1 MKPEFEIEFETRLQ
15 KTEKRLMRENT
26 IARVNKRVN
35 KKSLYL
41 SSLAILA
48 PFLIAQGQA
57 LANKNVDPLP
67 QPEFTGRL
75 TDDQRRPVSGAQVT
89 VSNEKGVV
97 IATEET
103 DKNGSFAI
111 HHEDCV
117 VCNLDVVPDEKSG
130 LASAFVENIPGG
142 ITRRFLFTLQKGFR
156 INGRVVCQGRGLKAV
171 SVKVVSADE
180 EGSSKVHSGGAA
192 QTSRDGSFALT
203 LTPGKKHMTVSNNKY
218 SDANSHFEK
227 DFEVLCDTTLDDIS
241 LSSSR

>member
-1 MKPEFEIEFETRLQ
+1 
-15 KTEKRLMRENT
+15 MRENT
-26 IARVNKRVN
+26 VNTINRITKV
-35 KKSLYL
+35 
-41 SSLAILA
+41 AILCVSI
-48 PFLIAQGQA
+48 IAQGQA
-57 LANKNVDPLP
+57 LANKKTDPLP
-67 QPEFTGRL
+67 LPEITGRL
-75 TDDQRRPVSGAQVT
+75 TDEQRRPVSGAQVS

-111 HHEDCV
+111 HHEACV
-117 VCNLDVVPDEKSG
+117 ICNLDVVPDEKSG

-156 INGRVVCQGRGLKAV
+156 INGRVVSQGRGVKAI
-171 SVKVVSADE
+171 SVKVISADE

-192 QTSRDGSFALT
+192 KTARDGSFALT
-203 LTPGKKHMTVSNNKY
+203 LTPGKKHMTVSNSKY
-218 SDANSHFEK
+218 SEANGHFEK

>member
-1 MKPEFEIEFETRLQ
+1 
-15 KTEKRLMRENT
+15 MRENT
-26 IARVNKRVN
+26 ITRVN
-35 KKSLYL
+35 KKINRKSLSL
-41 SSLAILA
+41 SFLAVLGA
-48 PFLIAQGQA
+48 SMIAQGQA

-67 QPEFTGRL
+67 LPEITGRL

-103 DKNGSFAI
+103 DKNGSFVI
-111 HHEDCV
+111 HHEACI

-156 INGRVVCQGRGLKAV
+156 INGRVVYQGHGLKAV

-180 EGSSKVHSGGAA
+180 EGSSKVYSGGAA
-192 QTSRDGSFALT
+192 KTARDGGFALT

-218 SDANSHFEK
+218 NDASSHFEK
-227 DFEVLCDTTLDDIS
+227 DFEVLCDTTLDDIN

>member
-1 MKPEFEIEFETRLQ
+1 
-15 KTEKRLMRENT
+15 MRENT
-26 IARVNKRVN
+26 VNRIYRMN
-35 KKSLYL
+35 KATRKFL
-41 SSLAILA
+41 STSFVAILCVS
-48 PFLIAQGQA
+48 IIVQGQA
-57 LANKNVDPLP
+57 LANKKADPLP
-67 QPEFTGRL
+67 LPEITGRL
-75 TDDQRRPVSGAQVT
+75 TDEQRRPVSGAQVS

-97 IATEET
+97 IAIEET

-111 HHEDCV
+111 HHETCV
-117 VCNLDVVPDEKSG
+117 ICNLDVIPDEKSG

-156 INGRVVCQGRGLKAV
+156 INGRVVYQGRGVRAI
-171 SVKVVSADE
+171 SVKVISADE

-192 QTSRDGSFALT
+192 KTARDGSFALT

-218 SDANSHFEK
+218 SDENGHFEK